1 MKRLLAI
8 SLAAASLAA
17 SAQTYPGSRPI
28 SIVVPFAAGGPT
40 DLDNLLLLCPR
51 HHTWVHEGGISTP
64 LIAHWPAGILNYF
77 EGRQTSGF
85 VEGLNNKLKL
95 ITRRCYGLDDSIALF
110 QRLWLDIEG
119 ARLWT

>member
-1 MKRLLAI
+1 MA
-8 SLAAASLAA
+8 
-17 SAQTYPGSRPI
+17 
-28 SIVVPFAAGGPT
+28 
-40 DLDNLLLLCPR
+40 
-51 HHTWVHEGGISTP
+51 E
-64 LIAHWPAGILNYF
+64 GILNYF

-95 ITRRCYGLDDSIALF
+95 ITRRCYGLDDSIELF

>member
-1 MKRLLAI
+1 MIRFLTPSRIGKR
-8 SLAAASLAA
+8 
-17 SAQTYPGSRPI
+17 
-28 SIVVPFAAGGPT
+28 
-40 DLDNLLLLCPR
+40 
-51 HHTWVHEGGISTP
+51 
-64 LIAHWPAGILNYF
+64 ILNYF

-95 ITRRCYGLDDSIALF
+95 ITRRCYGLDDSIELF